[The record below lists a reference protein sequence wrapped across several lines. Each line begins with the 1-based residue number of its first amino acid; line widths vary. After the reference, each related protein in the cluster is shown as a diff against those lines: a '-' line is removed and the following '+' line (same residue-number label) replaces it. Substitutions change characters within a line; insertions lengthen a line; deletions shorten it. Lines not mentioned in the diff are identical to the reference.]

1 MYTLDLVEK
10 FFLDVVK
17 RCELSS
23 PFRFKY
29 SVNVKRSISSP
40 NKIEVCVYINDIR
53 GKYTLDV
60 NKLIGNYLKE
70 ALNELVNKPTEGF
83 TSIHVSVNIDPY
95 YEPCD
100 IPQEYL
106 CGDNSIY
113 GRPIPTIINTPTDII
128 FKEERDMYMPEVKEI
143 IHSKSKKKGEVF
155 TVKWTDYTETSV
167 KLMEGDTSD
176 EYVAFMYCMSIK
188 MFGSKGACRQYIK
201 DKKQVFEERV
211 ERRSEEIRQR
221 KLKRVAEDKAKREV
235 PYAGGL
241 RVPALCQSSMFK
253 KNGGGAR

>member
-1 MYTLDLVEK
+1 MVNEEYLKNYFEFIAERLVISEEYRFDYNVKCIKDVNIFVVTIEVFNVEWEGNVTLGATLDI
-10 FFLDVVK
+10 
-17 RCELSS
+17 SS
-23 PFRFKY
+23 FCDMFK
-29 SVNVKRSISSP
+29 SSISLAINHFMESHL
-40 NKIEVCVYINDIR
+40 NTLSYGEFVKVDIKI
-53 GKYTLDV
+53 
-60 NKLIGNYLKE
+60 
-70 ALNELVNKPTEGF
+70 KPYMG
-83 TSIHVSVNIDPY
+83 SQS
-95 YEPCD
+95 
-100 IPQEYL
+100 
-106 CGDNSIY
+106 
-113 GRPIPTIINTPTDII
+113 TII
-128 FKEERDMYMPEVKEI
+128 KEERDMYMPEVKEI
-143 IHSKSKKKGEVF
+143 IHKKSKKKGEVF
-155 TVKWTDYTETSV
+155 TVKWTDNTETSV

-253 KNGGGAR
+253 KNGGGGQDKQWQ